1 MLHKRVFVFALA
13 LFVFTLGF
21 AAIAVAQEET
31 PEATETATPLPN
43 PEFTVEPEA
52 TLDPS
57 RVFVTPLQD
66 NAVVNIRRGPGLNFG
81 VRGVLRPNRYLEA
94 VGYNDFD
101 LDRNCSEVLRNDLD
115 MWIQVSFN
123 IGEAWVARCVVTVE
137 GDLSLLPAV
146 VDPEATAEAT
156 GEAPM
161 EAPAE
166 EPAVTQES

>member
-1 MLHKRVFVFALA
+1 MLHKRVFVFVLA
-13 LFVFTLGF
+13 LLVFTLGF
-21 AAIAVAQEET
+21 AAMAFAQEGT

-57 RVFVTPLQD
+57 RVFVTPLQE
-66 NAVVNIRRGPGLNFG
+66 NAVVNIRRGPGLTFG

-94 VGYNDFD
+94 VGYNGFD
-101 LDRNCSEVLRNDLD
+101 LDRPCSEVLRNDLD

-123 IGEAWVARCVVTVE
+123 QGEAWVARCVVTVE

-146 VDPEATAEAT
+146 VEATAEAT
-156 GEAPM
+156 GEAPVQPTS
-161 EAPAE
+161 PA
-166 EPAVTQES
+166 ATQES